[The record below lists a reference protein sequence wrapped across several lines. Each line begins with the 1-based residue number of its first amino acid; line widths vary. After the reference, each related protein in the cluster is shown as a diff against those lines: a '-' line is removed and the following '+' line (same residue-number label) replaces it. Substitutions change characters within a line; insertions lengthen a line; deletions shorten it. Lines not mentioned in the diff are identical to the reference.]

1 MNRIVVIGGGWA
13 GCAASIAAIKLGIE
27 VVLIEKTDM
36 LLGLGNVGGIMRNNG
51 RFTAAEEN
59 ILLGRG
65 ELFNITDKFS
75 LHKNID
81 FPGHKH
87 AYLYDVTKIEPAV
100 RELLLSLGVILKLQ
114 KRAVDVVKED
124 GYIRAIILN
133 DGETIYGDVFVET
146 TGSTGPMGNCLK
158 YGNGCAM
165 CILRCPTFGPRIS
178 ISQKAGVTDIVGMKK
193 DGSYGA
199 FSGSC
204 KLNKDSLSN
213 EVINELEKEGVVLL
227 PVPKDDIQRDKLSKK
242 VCQQYAIDEYA
253 ENIILLNTGHAKMM
267 TSFYP
272 LEKLRKI
279 KGLENARYEDPYSGG
294 IGNSVRYLSIAPR
307 EDTMKVKGIK
317 NLFCAGEKSGLFV
330 GHTEAIV
337 TGTLAGYNSVRH
349 IYGKE
354 LLKLP
359 TDLAIGDLISYT
371 NKKMNT
377 EEGLKDR
384 YTFAGSTY
392 FNRML
397 DKGLYSTDLHEI
409 KNRVED
415 LNLLNIYNKIE

>member
-146 TGSTGPMGNCLK
+146 TGSTDPMGNCLK

-165 CILRCPTFGPRIS
+165 CILRCPTLNWIS
-178 ISQKAGVTDIVGMKK
+178 ISQKQGYGYSRNEK

-204 KLNKDSLSN
+204 KLNRF
-213 EVINELEKEGVVLL
+213 
-227 PVPKDDIQRDKLSKK
+227 PKQ
-242 VCQQYAIDEYA
+242 
-253 ENIILLNTGHAKMM
+253 
-267 TSFYP
+267 
-272 LEKLRKI
+272 
-279 KGLENARYEDPYSGG
+279 
-294 IGNSVRYLSIAPR
+294 
-307 EDTMKVKGIK
+307 
-317 NLFCAGEKSGLFV
+317 
-330 GHTEAIV
+330 
-337 TGTLAGYNSVRH
+337 
-349 IYGKE
+349 
-354 LLKLP
+354 
-359 TDLAIGDLISYT
+359 
-371 NKKMNT
+371 
-377 EEGLKDR
+377 
-384 YTFAGSTY
+384 
-392 FNRML
+392 
-397 DKGLYSTDLHEI
+397 
-409 KNRVED
+409 
-415 LNLLNIYNKIE
+415 

>member
-253 ENIILLNTGHAKMM
+253 ENIILLDTGHAKMM

-409 KNRVED
+409 RNRVED

>member
-1 MNRIVVIGGGWA
+1 
-13 GCAASIAAIKLGIE
+13 
-27 VVLIEKTDM
+27 M

-165 CILRCPTFGPRIS
+165 CILRCPTFGPRVS

-193 DGSYGA
+193 RW
-199 FSGSC
+199 
-204 KLNKDSLSN
+204 
-213 EVINELEKEGVVLL
+213 LL
-227 PVPKDDIQRDKLSKK
+227 W
-242 VCQQYAIDEYA
+242 C
-253 ENIILLNTGHAKMM
+253 
-267 TSFYP
+267 F
-272 LEKLRKI
+272 
-279 KGLENARYEDPYSGG
+279 
-294 IGNSVRYLSIAPR
+294 
-307 EDTMKVKGIK
+307 
-317 NLFCAGEKSGLFV
+317 
-330 GHTEAIV
+330 
-337 TGTLAGYNSVRH
+337 
-349 IYGKE
+349 
-354 LLKLP
+354 
-359 TDLAIGDLISYT
+359 
-371 NKKMNT
+371 
-377 EEGLKDR
+377 
-384 YTFAGSTY
+384 
-392 FNRML
+392 
-397 DKGLYSTDLHEI
+397 
-409 KNRVED
+409 
-415 LNLLNIYNKIE
+415 